1 MSRNWKGG
9 STSRWRKLREAVL
22 KRDGCCQMCGKT
34 EGQMHIDHVIPKRL
48 NGSDELWNLRQLCQK
63 CNLVKGGRFFEA
75 DKTPPTLHER
85 YIPENVSISH
95 DQGGS
100 GVR

>member
-1 MSRNWKGG
+1 MSRNWTGG
-9 STSRWRKLREAVL
+9 STARWRKIREMVL
-22 KRDGCCQMCGKT
+22 KRDGCCQMCGTT

-75 DKTPPTLHER
+75 AKTPPTLHGLF
-85 YIPENVSISH
+85 IPQNESISH
-95 DQGGS
+95 D
-100 GVR
+100 